1 MTNKEYKELR
11 EQAEQAPEI
20 YTFESYVNNGWY
32 GFYNRYMK
40 SEDIKELR
48 QEYKGIKAE
57 NKGYALDGFGGR
69 AIIKIENDGSLVLQ
83 SYYTDVCRYNP
94 KTDIFEKT
102 WNGFSV
108 TTLKHINI
116 FRRFLALNTLSKRE
130 WIEMEVV

>member
-1 MTNKEYKELR
+1 MTNKEYKALR

-20 YTFESYVNNGWY
+20 YTFESWNGFSIY
-32 GFYNRYMK
+32 PNRYM
-40 SEDIKELR
+40 SNQDIKDLR
-48 QEYKGIKAE
+48 QEYKAIKTS
-57 NKGYALDGFGGR
+57 NKGYMLDGFGGR
-69 AIIKIENDGSLVLQ
+69 AIIKIDHDGSLILQ

-130 WIEMEVV
+130 WIELNTEV

>member
-1 MTNKEYKELR
+1 MTNKEYKALR

-20 YTFESYVNNGWY
+20 YTFESWNGFSIY
-32 GFYNRYMK
+32 PNRYM
-40 SEDIKELR
+40 SNQDIKDLR

-69 AIIKIENDGSLVLQ
+69 AIIKIDHDGSLILQ
-83 SYYTDVCRYNP
+83 SYYTDVCRYDI
-94 KTDIFEKT
+94 KTDKFEKI

-130 WIEMEVV
+130 WIELNTEV

>member
-1 MTNKEYKELR
+1 MTNKEYKALR

-20 YTFESYVNNGWY
+20 YTFESWNGISIY
-32 GFYNRYMK
+32 PNRYM
-40 SEDIKELR
+40 SNQDIKDLR

-57 NKGYALDGFGGR
+57 NNGYALDGFGGR
-69 AIIKIENDGSLVLQ
+69 ALIIPEGDKLILR
-83 SYYTDVCRYNP
+83 SYYTNVCEFDL
-94 KTDIFEKT
+94 KTEKFTKT

-130 WIEMEVV
+130 WIELEVV

>member
-1 MTNKEYKELR
+1 MTNKEYKALR

-20 YTFESYVNNGWY
+20 YTFESWNGFSIY
-32 GFYNRYMK
+32 PNRYM
-40 SEDIKELR
+40 SNQDIKDLR

-57 NKGYALDGFGGR
+57 NNGYSLDGFGGR
-69 AIIKIENDGSLVLQ
+69 ALIIPDGNKLILR
-83 SYYTDVCRYNP
+83 SYYTNVCEFDL
-94 KTDIFEKT
+94 KTEKFTKT

-130 WIEMEVV
+130 WIEMEVI